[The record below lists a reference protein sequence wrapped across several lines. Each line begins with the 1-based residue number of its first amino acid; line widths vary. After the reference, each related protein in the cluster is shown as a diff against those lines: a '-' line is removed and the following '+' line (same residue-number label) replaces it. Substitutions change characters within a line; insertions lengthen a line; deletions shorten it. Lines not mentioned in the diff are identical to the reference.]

1 AGPRGEGEPGSP
13 RRRGA
18 GRSAHLPRRGLPGDP
33 EGERGGRRAGGRN
46 PRRGHERVAE
56 PARQAVAET
65 VVIRSKRFGDYEVP
79 ADRVLVFRD
88 GLIGFPHAQRFVL
101 LEPTRPGTP
110 FRYLL
115 CVDLPE
121 LGFVVCDARALSP
134 LAARDVPLPADTRPE
149 DVAILAIVT
158 VPA

>member
-1 AGPRGEGEPGSP
+1 
-13 RRRGA
+13 
-18 GRSAHLPRRGLPGDP
+18 
-33 EGERGGRRAGGRN
+33 
-46 PRRGHERVAE
+46 VAE

-158 VPA
+158 VPADPRGMTANLMAPLVVDSRTNAGRQLVLDTGSHPLRYPILAPATAD